1 MLSGIMLIFSR
12 KSLRRK
18 KRETQNIHPDIKG
31 MKYFNV
37 SFEITLKFN
46 AM

>member
-1 MLSGIMLIFSR
+1 MLSGIMLFFQGGH
-12 KSLRRK
+12 LEG
-18 KRETQNIHPDIKG
+18 KRETENIHLDIKG